1 MCTLVIL
8 RRPGHQWPL
17 IIAANRDEMA
27 GRPSSPPDR
36 HWPDRPQVTAGRDDL
51 SGGTWLGINDYGLVA
66 GVLNRVGSL
75 GPRPEYRSRGELPLE
90 ALDHAEAAVAADALS
105 NTNPAAFRSFNLV
118 IADAREAFWLSSRG
132 VEEETEEK
140 REAGNGGPPPPGIHR
155 VEMTPIP
162 VGLSMI
168 TAHDLNDPASPR
180 IGLYLDRFRKA
191 DPPSPGPTP
200 DPAAWK
206 AWTSLLSS
214 RKSANPDDPTGA
226 MTVVT
231 EGEFGTVSS
240 SLIALPQPSLGGIR
254 TQWLFAAEAPGEVAY
269 SPINI

>member
-27 GRPSSPPDR
+27 DRPSSPPDR

-90 ALDHAEAAVAADALS
+90 ALDHAEAAVAANALS
-105 NTNPAAFRSFNLV
+105 NVNPTAFRSFNLV
-118 IADAREAFWLSSRG
+118 IADTREAFWLCSRG
-132 VEEETEEK
+132 GEEGPG
-140 REAGNGGPPPPGIHR
+140 AGNGGPPPPGIHR
-155 VEMTPIP
+155 VEMAPIP

-168 TAHDLNDPASPR
+168 TAHGLNDPASPR

-191 DPPSPGPTP
+191 APPSPGPTP
-200 DPAAWK
+200 DPVAWK
-206 AWTSLLSS
+206 AWISLLSS
-214 RKSANPDDPTGA
+214 RKSADSDDPTGA

-231 EGEFGTVSS
+231 EGGFGTVSS
-240 SLIALPQPSLGGIR
+240 SLIALPQPSLGEIR
-254 TQWLFAAEAPGEVAY
+254 AQWLFAAGPPGEAAY
-269 SPINI
+269 SPLNI